1 MGRFFTAILDNL
13 RGHRKTSDTSGALLR
28 RGSVGDTDL
37 VQPRATKPLW
47 TARRDR
53 ALSLSLMTIL
63 RGDRSVVPLP
73 HRGPAGW
80 VSLASA
86 LVVGFQALS
95 AAAGQKCV
103 EEQHT
108 TYPLAPDGR
117 VVLENVN
124 GSVRFKAWDRAEI
137 ELHAVKQANKQADL
151 EAVKIEVESK
161 PDQIKIRTQYPKP
174 ASGWFKSKQ
183 NSTTVDYVVTVPRKA
198 TLARIS
204 NVNGSIE
211 IQGLRGQVNA
221 STVNGRL
228 TASGLAGDASLS
240 TVNGALE
247 AEFEEFASARSVS
260 LSTVNGKASVTLPR
274 NADVTISADTVNGE
288 ISADKPFEVKKQRL
302 PGRSFEGTLGK
313 GLARVKINTVN
324 GAIAIRLAETA
335 GQLKAEADK

>member
-1 MGRFFTAILDNL
+1 MFRFFTAVLGNL
-13 RGHRKTSDTSGALLR
+13 RENRKASDRSPVLALTA
-28 RGSVGDTDL
+28 SVNDPDF
-37 VQPRATKPLW
+37 VQPPATKLPW
-47 TARRDR
+47 TARCDR
-53 ALSLSLMTIL
+53 ALSMTPATVL
-63 RGDRSVVPLP
+63 CRGRSVAPAP
-73 HRGPAGW
+73 RGGTAGW
-80 VSLASA
+80 ISLAGA

-108 TYPLAPDGR
+108 IYPLAPEGR
-117 VVLENVN
+117 VRLENVN

-137 ELHAVKQANKQADL
+137 ELHAVKRANKQADL
-151 EAVKIEVESK
+151 ESVKIEVESK
-161 PDQIKIRTQYPKP
+161 PDEITIRTQYPKP

-198 TLARIS
+198 ALAKVS

-211 IQGLRGQVNA
+211 IQGLRGRVNA

-228 TASGLAGDASLS
+228 RGSGLAGDTSLS

-247 AEFEEFASARSVS
+247 AEFEELAGARSVS
-260 LSTVNGKASVTLPR
+260 LSTVNGKASVVLPI
-274 NADVTISADTVNGE
+274 NADATISASTVNGE

-313 GLARVKINTVN
+313 GSAKVKISTVN
-324 GAIAIRLAETA
+324 GAIAIRLVETS
-335 GQLKAEADK
+335 